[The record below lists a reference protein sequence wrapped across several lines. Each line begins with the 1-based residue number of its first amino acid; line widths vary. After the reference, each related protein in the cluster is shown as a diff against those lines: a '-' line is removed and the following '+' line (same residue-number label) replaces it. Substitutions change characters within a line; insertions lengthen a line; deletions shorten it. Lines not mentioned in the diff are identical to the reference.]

1 MATTEHVSKPDVHV
15 DKSVPRLRLF
25 AVSDTHGIDLSKKVE
40 EVRKAG
46 VAAVIHAGDFSPS
59 GQTDY
64 APPNLIGPFKSVAPH
79 VFVLHGNHDSQAT
92 ADFLAQRYAVKNLHG
107 YATMIGDVGIF
118 GAGGAEIGP
127 LPTSDAEILEALE
140 AAHERIKHARKK
152 VMVTHAHPS
161 GAKMDISVIPGSE
174 AVMQAILKFKPDVA
188 ICGHVHEAE
197 GMEELIGKTRV
208 VNVAKSGKVID
219 V

>member
-1 MATTEHVSKPDVHV
+1 MAVSKPSAQGTPVAG
-15 DKSVPRLRLF
+15 PFRLF
-25 AVSDTHGIDLSKKVE
+25 AVSDTHGIDLSAHVKRAKD
-40 EVRKAG
+40 AG
-46 VAAVIHAGDFSPS
+46 VAAVIHAGDFSPNA
-59 GQTDY
+59 QTDY
-64 APPNLIGPFKSVAPH
+64 APHNLIGPFKAVSPN

-92 ADFLAQRYAVKNLHG
+92 AEFLAQRYQVKNLHG
-107 YATMIGDVGIF
+107 YSTMIGDVGIF

-161 GAKMDISVIPGSE
+161 GARMDIGVIPGSD
-174 AVMQAILKFKPDVA
+174 AVMKAILKFKPDVA

-197 GMEELIGKTRV
+197 GMEEIIGKTRV
-208 VNVAKSGKVID
+208 INVAKSGKVIE